1 MAIIARQHRELPD
14 LTQQDL
20 LSIVYLV
27 KLEDSDLAI
36 SFWKKAI
43 SQDVSDDQVSD
54 IVHLGFQLGLDVGED
69 LKPLLAR
76 MKELGDSRQGGV
88 TLLDLQELISFFKQR
103 REHIEEMKDVYDQ
116 GILPIHIISKELNG
130 SLLELFH
137 YCLSEN
143 EKAPDPRNQFYLLA
157 RHGGRK
163 VDFDLSER
171 PQRRLNLD
179 NHCRSFGCSFGYF
192 I

>member
-1 MAIIARQHRELPD
+1 M
-14 LTQQDL
+14 
-20 LSIVYLV
+20 
-27 KLEDSDLAI
+27 
-36 SFWKKAI
+36 
-43 SQDVSDDQVSD
+43 
-54 IVHLGFQLGLDVGED
+54 GFQLGLDVGED

-171 PQRRLNLD
+171 PQWRLNLD
-179 NHCRSFGCSFGYF
+179 ITAVLLAAHLDILSKVEDTFAPLRIPKTLVPCLLEMKRQTDASSTFTVANC
-192 I
+192 